1 MIIGIEGDLGT
12 GKTIMMVRY
21 LHKDFINLKHRIMSN
36 MQGLQFGEIINIP
49 EIMQFDKKTKTKDI
63 DVKKM
68 PNLNNVSIGID
79 EITVFMDCRRSM
91 SKMNL
96 LLSYFILQTRK
107 RNVHLYY
114 TTQDTDMVDNRLFKY
129 TNMFVFC
136 EYIYDEEGD
145 VIDDWRNYFIVDR
158 RKKRK
163 WQTSSFNMNISKY
176 YDLYDTKEV
185 ILPPI

>member
-21 LHKDFINLKHRIMSN
+21 LYKDFIQLKNVVMCN
-36 MQGLQFGEIINIP
+36 MIGLQFGEIIDIP
-49 EIMQFDKKTKTKDI
+49 KIMQFDRYKKVKDI
-63 DVKKM
+63 DVSKM
-68 PNLNNVSIGID
+68 PNINNVSIGID

-114 TTQDTDMVDNRLFKY
+114 TTQDVDMVDSRLFKY

-136 EYIYDEEGD
+136 EYIYDENGE

-158 RKKRK
+158 RRKRK
-163 WQTSSFNMNISKY
+163 WATNSFNMNISKY
-176 YDLYDTKEV
+176 YELYDTNER